1 MGVVLQNAD
10 SAAAKC
16 GQVPPASHCFAVK
29 SIDFVLK
36 DIFEQIKAVSEDQKD
51 ASYAKLLELLFK
63 GIDLKQK
70 IIASTNSEVS
80 EPQCNFIKGL
90 DPELI

>member
-1 MGVVLQNAD
+1 MKNFEVAQ
-10 SAAAKC
+10 
-16 GQVPPASHCFAVK
+16 

-36 DIFEQIKAVSEDQKD
+36 DIFEQIKIVPKEEKE

-70 IIASTNSEVS
+70 IITSTKSEVS

-90 DPELI
+90 DSELI